1 MNFELGPIDEGL
13 RKALEDA
20 SRTAD
25 AVGQIAATVVSAG
38 YASVLMST
46 GPDGARLAI
55 SRMTVLIGDE
65 LGAMQRFVRAVAQP
79 LSQTTVAELNADEL
93 PRRVLVDV
101 DVLDANDLT
110 IATGAVEWIV
120 EISGRSSSGSR

>member
-1 MNFELGPIDEGL
+1 M
-13 RKALEDA
+13 
-20 SRTAD
+20 
-25 AVGQIAATVVSAG
+25 SAG
-38 YASVLMST
+38 PDSV
-46 GPDGARLAI
+46 RLAI
-55 SRMTVLIGDE
+55 SRVTVLTGDE
-65 LGAMQRFVRAVAQP
+65 LGPMQRFVRAAAQP

>member
-20 SRTAD
+20 SRRAD
-25 AVGQIAATVVSAG
+25 AVGQIAATIVSAG
-38 YASVLMST
+38 SASVLMSA
-46 GPDGARLAI
+46 GPDSVRLAI
-55 SRMTVLIGDE
+55 SRVTVLIGDE
-65 LGAMQRFVRAVAQP
+65 PGTMQRFVRAVAQP

>member
-1 MNFELGPIDEGL
+1 MNFELEPIDEGL
-13 RKALEDA
+13 RKALADA

-25 AVGQIAATVVSAG
+25 AVGQIAATIVSAG
-38 YASVLMST
+38 SASVLMSA
-46 GPDGARLAI
+46 GPDSVRLAI
-55 SRMTVLIGDE
+55 SRVTVLIGDE
-65 LGAMQRFVRAVAQP
+65 PGTMQRFVRAVAQP
-79 LSQTTVAELNADEL
+79 LPQTTVAELNADEL

-120 EISGRSSSGSR
+120 EISGPSNSGSR

>member
-1 MNFELGPIDEGL
+1 M
-13 RKALEDA
+13 
-20 SRTAD
+20 
-25 AVGQIAATVVSAG
+25 SAG
-38 YASVLMST
+38 PDSV
-46 GPDGARLAI
+46 RLAI
-55 SRMTVLIGDE
+55 SRVTVLIGDE

-120 EISGRSSSGSR
+120 EITGRPSSGSR